1 VPVATADRAAQ
12 AAPENV
18 HHDDEARLAELGYKQ
33 ELHRTWSGFSNFAIS
48 FSIISIL
55 AGCFTTFAQAWNNGG
70 PVAISLGWPL
80 ISAFILIIGLSMSEL
95 ASAYPTAGG
104 IYWWAAKLGGPRA
117 GFYTG
122 WLNLVGLIAVTASVA
137 YACAGFLNIT
147 ITLFW
152 NGWADSFGGDFL
164 RQQFVL
170 FLVLMVVVCVLN
182 IFSSHLLALIN
193 NVSAGWHVLGAAVI
207 IVILLLASKSHQ
219 SVSFIFTE
227 RINNSGFSDSSLSFW
242 FYVLPLGFLL
252 TQYTITGFDASAHMS
267 EETQAAS
274 RSVARGLW
282 TSIFYSAIGGWLLL
296 LAFLWA
302 AKDTGFINSPDNG
315 YGVGSVVAIF
325 ASALSPAWFKLIMI
339 IATIGQIFCAIAAMT
354 SLSRMGYAFSRDGA
368 VPGRRLWSKVSP
380 KTGVPVNAVLG
391 GAVAGVVITL
401 PALYKSPAGLP
412 VAFLAVVSVAV
423 IGLYLAFA
431 IPIWYRLRAGSS
443 FEPGPWTLGRNYKW
457 MNILSVAE
465 IVIISIYF
473 CLPIVP
479 TGVPFHDG
487 FTWFD
492 VNYAP
497 IVTGAVLVAITIWW
511 VASARRWFTGPRRTI
526 DEVMPDT
533 LAS

>member
-1 VPVATADRAAQ
+1 MATARETAQ
-12 AAPENV
+12 ADRTRA
-18 HHDDEARLAELGYKQ
+18 DEARLAELGYKQ

-70 PVAISLGWPL
+70 PIAISLGWPL
-80 ISAFILIIGLSMSEL
+80 ISVFILIIGLCLAEM

-104 IYWWAAKLGGPRA
+104 IYWWASRLGGPKA

-122 WLNLVGLIAVTASVA
+122 WLNLIGLIAVTASVL
-137 YACAGFLNIT
+137 YACASFLNIT

-152 NGWADSFGGDFL
+152 KGWADTFGGDAL
-164 RQQFVL
+164 RQAFVL
-170 FLVLMVVVCVLN
+170 FLVLMALACVLN

-207 IVILLLASKSHQ
+207 IVVLLVASKGHQ
-219 SVSFIFTE
+219 DLGFIFTE
-227 RINNSGFSDSSLSFW
+227 RINNSGFSNNAFSFW

-267 EETQAAS
+267 EETAGAS
-274 RSVARGLW
+274 RTVARGIW

-302 AKDTGFINSPDNG
+302 AKDVGFINSPDNG
-315 YGVGSVVAIF
+315 YGVGSVIAIF
-325 ASALSPAWFKLIMI
+325 ASSLSPALFKLVMI
-339 IATIGQIFCAIAAMT
+339 ITTAGQVFCGIAAMT

-368 VPGRRLWSKVSP
+368 IPGRSIWSKVSP

-391 GAVAGVVITL
+391 GAFVGVLVTL
-401 PALYKSPAGLP
+401 PALYKSPAGIP
-412 VAFLAVVSVAV
+412 VAFYAVVSVAV
-423 IGLYLAFA
+423 IGLYLAFL
-431 IPIWYRLRAGSS
+431 IPIWYRLKAGSS
-443 FEPGPWTLGRNYKW
+443 FSPGPWSLGRHYRW

-465 IVIISIYF
+465 ITIISIYF

-479 TGVPFHDG
+479 GGVPFTAK
-487 FTWFD
+487 FSWFD

-497 IVTGAVLVAITIWW
+497 IVTGAVLLAITIWW
-511 VASARRWFTGPRRTI
+511 SVSAKKWFTGPRRTI
-526 DEVMPDT
+526 EETLPDQLLT
-533 LAS
+533 

>member
-1 VPVATADRAAQ
+1 
-12 AAPENV
+12 
-18 HHDDEARLAELGYKQ
+18 
-33 ELHRTWSGFSNFAIS
+33 
-48 FSIISIL
+48 
-55 AGCFTTFAQAWNNGG
+55 
-70 PVAISLGWPL
+70 
-80 ISAFILIIGLSMSEL
+80 
-95 ASAYPTAGG
+95 
-104 IYWWAAKLGGPRA
+104 
-117 GFYTG
+117 
-122 WLNLVGLIAVTASVA
+122 
-137 YACAGFLNIT
+137 
-147 ITLFW
+147 
-152 NGWADSFGGDFL
+152 
-164 RQQFVL
+164 
-170 FLVLMVVVCVLN
+170 
-182 IFSSHLLALIN
+182 
-193 NVSAGWHVLGAAVI
+193 
-207 IVILLLASKSHQ
+207 
-219 SVSFIFTE
+219 
-227 RINNSGFSDSSLSFW
+227 
-242 FYVLPLGFLL
+242 
-252 TQYTITGFDASAHMS
+252 
-267 EETQAAS
+267 
-274 RSVARGLW
+274 
-282 TSIFYSAIGGWLLL
+282 
-296 LAFLWA
+296 
-302 AKDTGFINSPDNG
+302 
-315 YGVGSVVAIF
+315 
-325 ASALSPAWFKLIMI
+325 
-339 IATIGQIFCAIAAMT
+339 
-354 SLSRMGYAFSRDGA
+354 